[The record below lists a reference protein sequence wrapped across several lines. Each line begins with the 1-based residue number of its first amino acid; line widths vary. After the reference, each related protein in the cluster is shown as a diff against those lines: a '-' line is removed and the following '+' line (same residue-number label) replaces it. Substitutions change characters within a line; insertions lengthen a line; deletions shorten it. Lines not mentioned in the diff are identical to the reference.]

1 MKQSASN
8 RKVNEQAREVI
19 ASILLFDVSE
29 RYAGAQAAFEAAA
42 GHIRSLMAKKLSWRV
57 APELRFYVD
66 TSVDQA
72 EAISQALNSEREH
85 QEKRIEEETI
95 GEDREY

>member
-1 MKQSASN
+1 M
-8 RKVNEQAREVI
+8 NEFKGSSKYV
-19 ASILLFDVSE
+19 VSE
-29 RYAGAQAAFEAAA
+29 D
-42 GHIRSLMAKKLSWRV
+42 L
-57 APELRFYVD
+57 LRIVNISIALQKPLLIKGEPG
-66 TSVDQA
+66 TGKTMLA

>member
-1 MKQSASN
+1 MSVSFRGTENYVAS
-8 RKVNEQAREVI
+8 
-19 ASILLFDVSE
+19 
-29 RYAGAQAAFEAAA
+29 
-42 GHIRSLMAKKLSWRV
+42 
-57 APELRFYVD
+57 PELMGAVD
-66 TSVDQA
+66 IAVALQKPLLIKGEPGTGKTMLA